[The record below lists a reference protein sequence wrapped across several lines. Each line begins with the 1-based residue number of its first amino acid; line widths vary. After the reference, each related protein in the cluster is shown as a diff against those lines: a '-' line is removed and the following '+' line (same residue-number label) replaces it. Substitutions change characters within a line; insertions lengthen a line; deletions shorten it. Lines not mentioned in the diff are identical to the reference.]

1 MSSIESYP
9 FLNHEL
15 IPKRK
20 DAAAIMLALIIP
32 QPSGNEYRANVCGTV
47 ITIIL
52 IPQHG
57 HCQAESS

>member
-47 ITIIL
+47 
-52 IPQHG
+52 
-57 HCQAESS
+57 